1 MIKVHDLIHSRS
13 SRIIWLLEELEL
25 PYEQI
30 VYQREPS
37 MMAPPAMKQ
46 IHPLGKAPIIQDGEV
61 TLAESGA
68 IVEYILERHGKGRLR
83 PAVSSPDYPQYLQWV
98 HYAEGSL
105 MPPMVFDLLIRATGT
120 QADLLSQ
127 VVKGFAQQHLQH
139 LNDVLGE
146 RSYFAGKEFSAADI
160 MMEFSIDAAGGVL
173 LPGMERE
180 SWLEGFTNLQKYL
193 ERVHARPAYQRTLKK
208 INKL

>member
-1 MIKVHDLIHSRS
+1 MIKVHDLVHSRS
-13 SRIIWLLEELEL
+13 SRIVWLLEELEL

-37 MMAPPAMKQ
+37 MMAPPAMKE
-46 IHPLGKAPIIQDGEV
+46 IHPLGKAPIIQDGDV

-83 PAVSSPDYPQYLQWV
+83 PAAMAPNYPQYLQWV

-120 QADLLSQ
+120 QAELLSQ

-139 LNDVLGE
+139 LNDVLAD
-146 RSYFAGKEFSAADI
+146 RPYLAGKEFTAADI
-160 MMEFSIDAAGGVL
+160 MMEFSIDAASGVL

-180 SWLEGFTNLQKYL
+180 SWLTGFSNLQQYL
-193 ERVHARPAYQRTLKK
+193 DRVHARPAYQRTLKK